1 MTFHVTTDTMT
12 NRHGSNDRHT
22 TRTTTPMK
30 PSGKPSCE
38 QIISILPGPFVI
50 IDREYKIIAA
60 NQAYQDH
67 YDPGADSLLGR
78 HCYEVSHHSSVPCSQ
93 HGEQCPL
100 EEVFASGN
108 PCQVMHVHYDKHNH
122 EEYVQLQA
130 APIFDEAGEVMYMG
144 EYVQVLPQPND
155 NDDLLVGR
163 SPAFLRM
170 TSLLQRVAPTQST
183 VLLLGESGVGKE
195 KVAEY
200 VHFYSKRRNGPFVIV
215 DGGMLGETFI
225 ESELFGYEKGA
236 FTGAT
241 RRKTGLFETANG
253 GTLFIDEICELPL
266 SLQTKLL
273 RALESGTIR
282 RIGGTEYIKVD
293 VRIIAATNRD
303 MQRMV
308 AEGQFRQDLYYRLSA
323 FPIQIPPLR
332 QRREDIVALAE
343 HFLAAQPEGERHI
356 PLSSEVIEKL
366 MAHDFPGNIRELRNT
381 LERAVILACDDNLN
395 PDHIVLDDDTG
406 LAGNETTPATAVSKA
421 PKQHLIRRRGRL
433 TEQMVL
439 DALAACDGHRLCAAQ
454 RLNVSERTLY
464 RYIKQMRPDDD

>member
-1 MTFHVTTDTMT
+1 ML
-12 NRHGSNDRHT
+12 
-22 TRTTTPMK
+22 TPK
-30 PSGKPSCE
+30 KPSCE
-38 QIISILPGPFVI
+38 QIIDILPGPFVV
-50 IDREYKIIAA
+50 IDRDYRILAA
-60 NQAYQDH
+60 NRAYQEH
-67 YDPGADSLLGR
+67 YGVEADDLVGQ
-78 HCYEVSHHSSVPCSQ
+78 HCYEVSHHSDVPCSQ

-100 EEVFASGN
+100 EEVFSSGR
-108 PCQVMHVHYDKHNH
+108 PCQVMHVHYDKNDE

-130 APIFDEAGEVMYMG
+130 APILDDNGEVMYMG
-144 EYVQVLPQPND
+144 EYIQVQAQPSD

-170 TSLLQRVAPTQST
+170 ISLLQRVAPSPST
-183 VLLLGESGVGKE
+183 VLLLGESGAGKE

-200 VHFYSKRRNGPFVIV
+200 IHFYSKRRNNPFVIV
-215 DGGMLGETFI
+215 DAGMLGENLI

-241 RRKTGLFETANG
+241 SRKIGLFEAANG

-282 RIGGTEYIKVD
+282 RLGGNDYISID

-323 FPIQIPPLR
+323 FPIHIPPLR

-343 HFLAAQPEGERHI
+343 HFLTTLPEGGRHI

-366 MAHDFPGNIRELRNT
+366 LGHDFPGNVRELRNII
-381 LERAVILACDDNLN
+381 ERALILACDDDLT
-395 PDHIVLDDDTG
+395 PDHIVLDNSD
-406 LAGNETTPATAVSKA
+406 AFGNQSASGIQTAE
-421 PKQHLIRRRGRL
+421 HLIQRRGRL
-433 TEQMVL
+433 TDQMVL
-439 DALAACDGHRLCAAQ
+439 DALEKSQGHRARAAQ
-454 RLNVSERTLY
+454 LLHVSERTLY
-464 RYIKQMRPDDD
+464 RHIKRMRIG